1 MRRVVM
7 STETDTAR
15 DFESVALAFVEELT
29 RGEAGALA
37 RYLDRYPRYA
47 RELSVLAFESVA
59 GEAQGHTVV
68 PVTPPAALRE
78 RLRADAHAAL
88 LPDADNAVTSLL
100 ARARA
105 YAGLNPRALAKRLDI
120 GVDVLALLEERH
132 VAPDTI
138 AAPFLARLAATLG
151 ASADAVRSYLAGP
164 PLTSARGVA
173 YHAPKGHT
181 PARRISFDEA
191 IAQSNLTTPEQKA
204 RWLDPETSTGQGHG
218 D

>member
-1 MRRVVM
+1 MN
-7 STETDTAR
+7 TETDTAR

-29 RGEAGALA
+29 QGEAGALP
-37 RYLDRYPRYA
+37 RYLDQYPRYA
-47 RELSVLAFESVA
+47 RELSVLAFESAA
-59 GEAQGHTVV
+59 GEEQRITGKLVAA
-68 PVTPPAALRE
+68 PAALRE

-88 LPDADNAVTSLL
+88 LPGAGSAVTSLL

-105 YAGLNPRALAKRLDI
+105 YAGLNPRALARRLDI

-132 VAPDTI
+132 VAPDTV

-151 ASADAVRSYLAGP
+151 SSAEAVRSYLAGP
-164 PLTSARGVA
+164 PLTPARGVA

-191 IAQSNLTTPEQKA
+191 ISQSNLTTPAQKA
-204 RWLDPETSTGQGHG
+204 RWLDAETSTRQGRG

>member
-1 MRRVVM
+1 M

-29 RGEAGALA
+29 RREAGALA
-37 RYLDRYPRYA
+37 RYLDRYPHYA
-47 RELSVLAFESVA
+47 RELSVLAFESAA
-59 GEAQGHTVV
+59 GEEQGRAIA
-68 PVTPPAALRE
+68 PATPPTALRE

-88 LPDADNAVTSLL
+88 LPSADNVVTSLL
-100 ARARA
+100 TRARA
-105 YAGLNPRALAKRLDI
+105 YAGLNPRALARKLDI

-132 VAPDTI
+132 IAPDTV
-138 AAPFLARLAATLG
+138 AALFLARLATTLG
-151 ASADAVRSYLAGP
+151 ASAEAVRSYLAGP
-164 PLTSARGVA
+164 PLTAARGVA

-181 PARRISFDEA
+181 PARQISFDEA

-204 RWLDPETSTGQGHG
+204 RWLDSETSARQGRG

>member
-1 MRRVVM
+1 M
-7 STETDTAR
+7 STETDAAR

-29 RGEAGALA
+29 RGEGGALA

-47 RELSVLAFESVA
+47 RELSVLAFESA
-59 GEAQGHTVV
+59 TGEEQGRAIAPT
-68 PVTPPAALRE
+68 TPPTALRE

-88 LPDADNAVTSLL
+88 LPSADNVVASLL

-105 YAGLNPRALAKRLDI
+105 YAGLNPRALARKLDI

-132 VAPDTI
+132 IAPDTV
-138 AAPFLARLAATLG
+138 AAPFLARLATTLG
-151 ASADAVRSYLAGP
+151 ASAEAVRSYLAGP

-181 PARRISFDEA
+181 PARRIPFDEA
-191 IAQSNLTTPEQKA
+191 IAQSNLTAPEQKA
-204 RWLDPETSTGQGHG
+204 HWLDTKTSTGQRRG